1 MQDMDDLDEIE
12 EDIEEDNSERDHD
25 ENGHGGAASAPEEAG
40 TSGDGTV
47 TLSRAHAP
55 SSPPGDHSPPSPSA
69 SNRVATPAHSSA
81 GGWGHGNL
89 LRWSDEDRKAA
100 LIQDEDGGK
109 MGSADAKPLPTL
121 SLKVPGWA
129 DEVASPLSS
138 APGSSPARSVSP
150 PPSGILRPSAPS
162 PPPTPPSPA
171 LFQKAVGAGDRSA
184 ASLQHSPKLSAW
196 GDETGP
202 LVAQG
207 ETLSPPHGEADT
219 ADFPGGLAH
228 SSPNASP
235 GKASPSPTSSRSASA
250 GSVGGRK
257 SSSPP
262 SPHVMGY
269 SFGEVVTE
277 VSEALLADVV
287 AEAMSDLSMPRSAGN
302 PQQRAHAMQHAS
314 LSPRAASAAAV
325 SSKAGSVGR
334 RRPERLRI
342 ERSPSPPGRSM
353 AHRGLDS
360 RSPSASPSPSP
371 SRRRGVSC
379 AVAEFAPDN
388 RTPSPRSPRSM
399 EAETLSATGGASAG
413 LDVLSAARPDT
424 PSGAAEGLSD
434 AASAVMF
441 VHEVLEGVDDA
452 MLANLEALRVHE
464 HFLSLAKSRKD
475 LPEHQHIYH
484 KLVFDL
490 INEELEGLR
499 AEETRR
505 RRGPSF
511 RLGTDSLYG
520 APAAAPR
527 MDPEAVRKEV
537 LLRVARLCA
546 LGEPT
551 ARSLLPQVPF
561 PLPLDSRSSVAAA
574 CKHSSRRRG
583 GQG

>member
-1 MQDMDDLDEIE
+1 MDDLDEIE
-12 EDIEEDNSERDHD
+12 EDIEEDIGERDD
-25 ENGHGGAASAPEEAG
+25 EENGPPGAASAPEEAA
-40 TSGDGTV
+40 TSGDGTT
-47 TLSRAHAP
+47 TLSCARAP
-55 SSPPGDHSPPSPSA
+55 SSPSGDYLPSSPSA
-69 SNRVATPAHSSA
+69 SNHLALSNAGRAAH
-81 GGWGHGNL
+81 GDL
-89 LRWSDEDRKAA
+89 LRWSDDDRRAA
-100 LIQDEDGGK
+100 LSQDHTGSEIA
-109 MGSADAKPLPTL
+109 SADARPPPTL
-121 SLKVPGWA
+121 SIQVPGWA

-138 APGSSPARSVSP
+138 APGSSPACSVSP
-150 PPSGILRPSAPS
+150 PASAILRPSAPS

-171 LFQKAVGAGDRSA
+171 LFQKAVGAGDRPA

-196 GDETGP
+196 GDEAGP
-202 LVAQG
+202 MAA
-207 ETLSPPHGEADT
+207 HGEALS
-219 ADFPGGLAH
+219 ADLPGGLAH
-228 SSPNASP
+228 VSPNASP

-257 SSSPP
+257 SPSPP
-262 SPHVMGY
+262 SPRVMGY
-269 SFGEVVTE
+269 SLGEVVTE

-287 AEAMSDLSMPRSAGN
+287 SEAMSDLNVPRSAGN
-302 PQQRAHAMQHAS
+302 LQQRAHAMQHASAS

-325 SSKAGSVGR
+325 SSKVGSVGR
-334 RRPERLRI
+334 RPPERLRI

-371 SRRRGVSC
+371 SRHRGTSC
-379 AVAEFAPDN
+379 AVAEFSPDN
-388 RTPSPRSPRSM
+388 RTPSPRSPRSG
-399 EAETLSATGGASAG
+399 EAEAHSATGGASTG

-424 PSGAAEGLSD
+424 PARSAEGLSD
-434 AASAVMF
+434 AVSAVMF

-452 MLANLEALRVHE
+452 ILANLEALQVHE
-464 HFLSLAKSRKD
+464 HFLGLAKSRKD

-511 RLGTDSLYG
+511 RLGTDSVYG

-527 MDPEAVRKEV
+527 MDPEVVRKEV

-546 LGEPT
+546 VGEPA
-551 ARSLLPQVPF
+551 ARSMLPQVLLPF
-561 PLPLDSRSSVAAA
+561 PVV
-574 CKHSSRRRG
+574 
-583 GQG
+583 